1 MPLAPIL
8 RLRSSIDHRIRTDP
22 QIAAHREGAVAHLLG
37 VLMEDCQ
44 YDPQTQEQQYTAWMI
59 GWRSQRQALTVLQR
73 HVLSGIEVGGEYAVR
88 AVKVHPH
95 VVILLMGK
103 GVVERRMRAAGAE
116 GVPSAP
122 YELTELGRDV
132 IAALRGTLP

>member
-1 MPLAPIL
+1 MPPASIL
-8 RLRSSIDHRIRTDP
+8 RLRTSHDHRIRTDP
-22 QIAAHREGAVAHLLG
+22 QVAAHREGAVARLLG
-37 VLMEDCQ
+37 IVMENCR
-44 YDPQTQEQQYTAWMI
+44 YDPQSQEQQYTAWMI

-103 GVVERRMRAAGAE
+103 GVVERRMRTAGAE

-122 YELTELGRDV
+122 DGLTDLGRDV
-132 IAALRGTLP
+132 IAALRGTLS